1 MALARPTTEALID
14 RPHMAPMQAKASR
27 MFRFWSAA
35 YLACGLVAL
44 SVGAYYINAKD
55 EGHRAFVVTAYILR
69 IYVFLGL
76 YFITN
81 ATLGIFASMAP
92 LKRKRLLYCYTALIA
107 LIIFIM
113 VVVSICIWT
122 RTLNI
127 NGYYADMWR
136 NEWSDEIKLMF
147 EDQGQ
152 CCGFLSRNDSPVASS
167 ASCKDESIQHGCMY
181 PVIFYA
187 QHSHRYI
194 YAGLISFC
202 LVGLGC
208 IATSMLLIIDCS
220 SEHRVRLSQSHY
232 WRKRAASKAADI

>member
-44 SVGAYYINAKD
+44 SMGAYYINAKD

-92 LKRKRLLYCYTALIA
+92 LKRKRLLY
-107 LIIFIM
+107 
-113 VVVSICIWT
+113 
-122 RTLNI
+122 
-127 NGYYADMWR
+127 
-136 NEWSDEIKLMF
+136 
-147 EDQGQ
+147 
-152 CCGFLSRNDSPVASS
+152 
-167 ASCKDESIQHGCMY
+167 
-181 PVIFYA
+181 
-187 QHSHRYI
+187 
-194 YAGLISFC
+194 
-202 LVGLGC
+202 
-208 IATSMLLIIDCS
+208 
-220 SEHRVRLSQSHY
+220 
-232 WRKRAASKAADI
+232 